1 MDKTTLGSFHLEGC
15 IARLVAIQLDR
26 GGHPVSHV
34 ALLTLQ
40 DHYRPV
46 GQVEEEAAV
55 VLKHVDVGK
64 EMSRL
69 LGADKLATLGFH
81 GDSAVVLPDQLEW
94 CLSWLLCFTSLNTTS
109 RLDAEVPED

>member
-1 MDKTTLGSFHLEGC
+1 MDKTAISSLHLESC
-15 IARLVAIQLDR
+15 IACLVAIQLDR

-46 GQVEEEAAV
+46 GQVEEEPAV

-64 EMSRL
+64 EMAL
-69 LGADKLATLGFH
+69 LRSTHSLSVMVHYILGGSFVIFRRRRRFRPRV
-81 GDSAVVLPDQLEW
+81 SQAIV
-94 CLSWLLCFTSLNTTS
+94 
-109 RLDAEVPED
+109 